1 MGTRDGAQ
9 RSGFARKAG
18 IGDSDIGSV
27 VPRCGEAERLQLR
40 RRSDAHAEIT
50 QQLTWVANPIRHFMP
65 AFPRNTFRQEGAL

>member
-1 MGTRDGAQ
+1 
-9 RSGFARKAG
+9 
-18 IGDSDIGSV
+18 
-27 VPRCGEAERLQLR
+27 LQLR